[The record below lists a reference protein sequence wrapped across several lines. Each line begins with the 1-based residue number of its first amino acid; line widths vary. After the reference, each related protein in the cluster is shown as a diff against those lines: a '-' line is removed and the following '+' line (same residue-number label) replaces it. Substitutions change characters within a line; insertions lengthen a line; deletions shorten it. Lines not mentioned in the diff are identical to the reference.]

1 MPNKVRLKSSRGNK
15 WLIWLVLFLLSAFFS
30 LGINLSRT
38 IPVIAQNNLSSNG
51 KTLYDAGQFS
61 QAAEVLEQAVS
72 TYQAQGDNLR
82 GAIALGNLSLAYQQL
97 GLWPQAEEAITKSL
111 ELLQEEESP
120 NSLKIIA
127 QSLNIQGRLQ
137 FSQGQVEIALETW
150 RQAASS
156 YAKIGNELGV
166 IRSQLNQAQALQNLG
181 FYRGALKLLSGVEQK
196 LSTQPDSVTKA
207 ASLRSLGDVLQ
218 LIGNLPE
225 ARTALEAS
233 LTIARNLQSPPHI
246 SAALFSL
253 GNIAR
258 TQGETSQALSFYQQA
273 VQASASSMVKVQ
285 SNLNQLSLFIETG
298 DVSAAE
304 TLVPKIESQL
314 ESLNPS
320 RNTVYARINFV
331 ESLLK
336 MGKLGDGEVGSREQ
350 GAGSKGEKQSSNDN
364 EKLVTSIPHIA
375 NHLAVAV
382 RQAENLGDQR
392 AHSYALGILG
402 SVYEQ
407 NHQWQEAQQLT
418 EQALLLSVT
427 LNAPDLSYRW
437 QWQLGRLL
445 KYQGDDQ
452 SAIAAYENAIDLLKS
467 LRSDLVAINADV
479 QFSFRES
486 VEPVYRELVSLL
498 LKDNGK
504 QSNDVKNLEKARK
517 VIESLQLAEL
527 DNFFRSACL
536 NANPVEI
543 DQVDQQAAVIYP
555 IILPDRLEVIL
566 SLPNQGL
573 RHYSQPLTPQ
583 EVEEVTKSMRRTVTN
598 RLRKNFLPSAIQV
611 YDWLIRP
618 IEKDLAQADVETLV
632 FVLDGVLR
640 NIPMAALYDGEQY
653 LVEKYSIAVTPGL
666 ELLESQPLEL
676 TEVKVLTVGLSEGRQ
691 GFNPLPG
698 VEVELSKIGTHVES
712 EVLLNDSFTEN
723 NVQVAMDAI
732 SYPIVHFATHG
743 TFSSNAED
751 TFILTWDDK
760 INVHELN
767 SLLRTNDLASAKPIE
782 LLVFSAC
789 ETANGDQRA
798 ALGIAGIAVRAGARS
813 TIASLWSVND
823 QATSEFMV
831 KFYQG
836 LANPEVTKA
845 QALRDAQLSILQDPQ
860 YRGHPY
866 FWAPFI
872 LVGNWL

>member
-1 MPNKVRLKSSRGNK
+1 MPNQVKLRFSRSKK
-15 WLIWLVLFLLSAFFS
+15 WLIWLVLFLSSIFFA
-30 LGINLSRT
+30 LGINLSQT
-38 IPVIAQNNLSSNG
+38 IPVVAQNNLSSNG
-51 KTLYDAGQFS
+51 KVLYDAGQFS
-61 QAAEVLEQAVS
+61 QAATVLEQAVR

-82 GAIALGNLSLAYQQL
+82 AAIAFSNLSLAYQQL
-97 GLWPQAEEAITKSL
+97 GLWSQAEEAITKSL

-137 FSQGQVEIALETW
+137 FSQGQVETALETW
-150 RQAASS
+150 RQAAAT
-156 YAKIGNELGV
+156 YGQTGNELGV

-196 LSTQPDSVTKA
+196 LDSQPDSVTKA

-218 LIGNLPE
+218 LMGNLTE
-225 ARTALEAS
+225 AHTALEAS
-233 LTIARNLQSPPHI
+233 LTIARTLQSPPHI
-246 SAALFSL
+246 SAALLSL

-258 TQGETSQALSFYQQA
+258 TQRDTSQALSFYQQA
-273 VQASASSMVKVQ
+273 AQASASPMVKVQ
-285 SNLNQLSLFIETG
+285 SQLNQLSLFIDTG
-298 DVSAAE
+298 DVSAAQ
-304 TLVPKIESQL
+304 TLVTKIESQL
-314 ESLNPS
+314 ESLIPS
-320 RNTVYARINFV
+320 RNTVYARINLA

-336 MGKLGDGEVGSREQ
+336 MGKLGNGEVG
-350 GAGSKGEKQSSNDN
+350 KWGEKQSSNSN
-364 EKLVTSIPHIA
+364 EKSATSIPNIA

-382 RQAENLGDQR
+382 RQAEDLGDQR

-427 LNAPDLSYRW
+427 INAPDLSYRW

-445 KYQGDDQ
+445 EYQGDEQ
-452 SAIAAYENAIDLLKS
+452 SAIAAYETAIDLLKS

-498 LKDNGK
+498 LKDNEK
-504 QSNDVKNLEKARK
+504 QSNDAKNLEKARK

-543 DQVDQQAAVIYP
+543 DQVDQQAAIIYP

-583 EVEEVTKSMRRTVTN
+583 EVEKVTKSMRRTVTN

-618 IEKDLAQADVETLV
+618 IEKDLVQADVETLV

-767 SLLRTNDLASAKPIE
+767 SLLRTNDVASAKPIE

>member
-1 MPNKVRLKSSRGNK
+1 MPNQVKLKFSRSKK
-15 WLIWLVLFLLSAFFS
+15 WLIWLVLFLSSTFFA
-30 LGINLSRT
+30 LGINLSQT
-38 IPVIAQNNLSSNG
+38 IRVVAQNNLPSNG
-51 KTLYDAGQFS
+51 KVLYDAGQFS
-61 QAAEVLEQAVS
+61 QAAEVLEQAVR
-72 TYQAQGDNLR
+72 TYQTQGDNLR
-82 GAIALGNLSLAYQQL
+82 AAIALSNLSLAYQQL
-97 GLWPQAEEAITKSL
+97 GLWPQAEEAITESL
-111 ELLQEEESP
+111 ESLQEEESS

-137 FSQGQVEIALETW
+137 FSQGQVETALETW
-150 RQAASS
+150 RQAAAT
-156 YAKIGNELGV
+156 YARTGNELGV
-166 IRSQLNQAQALQNLG
+166 IRSQLNQAQALQTLG
-181 FYRGALKLLSGVEQK
+181 FYRSALKLLSGVEQK

-218 LIGNLPE
+218 LMGNLTE

-233 LTIARNLQSPPHI
+233 LTIARTLQSPPHI

-258 TQGETSQALSFYQQA
+258 TQRDTSQALSFYQQVA
-273 VQASASSMVKVQ
+273 QASANPMVKVQ
-285 SNLNQLSLFIETG
+285 SQLNQLSLFIDTG
-298 DVSAAE
+298 DVSSAE

-314 ESLNPS
+314 ESLTPS
-320 RNTVYARINFV
+320 RNTVYARINLA

-336 MGKLGDGEVGSREQ
+336 MGKLGNGEVG
-350 GAGSKGEKQSSNDN
+350 KWGEKQVSNSN
-364 EKLVTSIPHIA
+364 KQLATSIPSIA

-407 NHQWQEAQQLT
+407 NQQWQEAQQLT
-418 EQALLLSVT
+418 EQALLLSVKM
-427 LNAPDLSYRW
+427 NAPDLSYRW

-445 KYQGDDQ
+445 KHQGDEQ
-452 SAIAAYENAIDLLKS
+452 SAIAAYETAIDLLKS

-504 QSNDVKNLEKARK
+504 QSNDAKRLEKARK

-543 DQVDQQAAVIYP
+543 DQVDQQAAIIYP

-583 EVEEVTKSMRRTVTN
+583 EVEEVAKSMRRTVTN

-666 ELLESQPLEL
+666 ELLESTPLEL
-676 TEVKVLTVGLSEGRQ
+676 TELKVLTVGLSEGRQ